1 MGGLPTL
8 IPENARRSHAFPRV
22 AAWRLTMC
30 EGGAGEMRTKQIQ
43 KELDTRTEGPML
55 RSLIADLAEL
65 VCLASFV
72 GFIAVLA

>member
-1 MGGLPTL
+1 
-8 IPENARRSHAFPRV
+8 
-22 AAWRLTMC
+22 
-30 EGGAGEMRTKQIQ
+30 
-43 KELDTRTEGPML
+43 ML